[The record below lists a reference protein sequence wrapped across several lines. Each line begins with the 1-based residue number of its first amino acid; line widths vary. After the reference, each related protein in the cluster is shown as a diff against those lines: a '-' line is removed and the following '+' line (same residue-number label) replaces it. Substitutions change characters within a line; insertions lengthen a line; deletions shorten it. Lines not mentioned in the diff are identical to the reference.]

1 MTFTKDH
8 PVYLAIREKLL
19 LGHWRPGETL
29 RPGEIAESLRVS
41 VSPVREALIRLSE
54 RGLASSFDKLGFVAP
69 QFDPTTSSH
78 YCKLLAQLYRDSLA
92 TVSRSG
98 VLPTIARQFQNE
110 LDAVDPSQ
118 SHAKQCLAY
127 AAACRRVLLARP
139 YLRIVDRLGD
149 VTFAHASATVGTDA
163 YYQEL
168 AGEFHDFA
176 RRLAQGDGRA
186 IRAGVNR
193 YFARRAAEI
202 TQAEARLSALPA
214 STGPAL
220 GPMAR

>member
-8 PVYLAIREKLL
+8 PVYLAIREQLL
-19 LGHWRPGETL
+19 LGYWRPGETL
-29 RPGEIAESLRVS
+29 RPGDIADSLHVS
-41 VSPVREALIRLSE
+41 VSPVREALIRLAE
-54 RGLASSFDKLGFVAP
+54 RGLASSVDKVGFVAA

-78 YCKLLAQLYRDSLA
+78 YCRLMAQLYRDSLA

-98 VLPTIARQFQNE
+98 VLPIVARQFQDA
-110 LDAVDPSQ
+110 LAAVDPGQ
-118 SHAKQCLAY
+118 THAKQCLHF

-139 YLRIVDRLGD
+139 YLGIVDRLGD

-163 YYQEL
+163 YYQRL
-168 AGEFHDFA
+168 AGEFHDFG
-176 RRLAQGDGRA
+176 RRLVQGDGRT
-186 IRAGVNR
+186 IRAGVER

-202 TQAEARLSALPA
+202 TLGEARLSALPA
-214 STGPAL
+214 STGPAP